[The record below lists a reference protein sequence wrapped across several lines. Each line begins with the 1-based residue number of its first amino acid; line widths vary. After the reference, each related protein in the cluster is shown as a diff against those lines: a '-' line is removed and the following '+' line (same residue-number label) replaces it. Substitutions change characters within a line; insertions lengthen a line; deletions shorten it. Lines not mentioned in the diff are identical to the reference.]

1 MPYFFEEGELRND
14 EEEKQKDW
22 VLWPQYEKPTGNK
35 AARAEKM
42 ERPLHSKAVALRL
55 FLNVL

>member
-1 MPYFFEEGELRND
+1 MMKR
-14 EEEKQKDW
+14 EKQKDW

-35 AARAEKM
+35 ALKGLKKWRQ
-42 ERPLHSKAVALRL
+42 LHSKAVALRL